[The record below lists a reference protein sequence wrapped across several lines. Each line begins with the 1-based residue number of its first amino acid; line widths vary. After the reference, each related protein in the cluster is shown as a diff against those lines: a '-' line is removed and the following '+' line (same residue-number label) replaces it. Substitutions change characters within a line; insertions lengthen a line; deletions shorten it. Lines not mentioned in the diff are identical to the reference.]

1 MSFAMQIFSAKEDFV
16 SERKATLRE
25 DGRDFASGKFGGAVT
40 RCGVGGHEFSVR
52 GAAGRAAGAV
62 PWRGQCEVF
71 ARGTTTLR
79 VDLQPAAPPP
89 TMMVS
94 KPSAMVSPVAA
105 HSGLALH

>member
-52 GAAGRAAGAV
+52 GAAAGS
-62 PWRGQCEVF
+62 RRHGGETEG
-71 ARGTTTLR
+71 AR
-79 VDLQPAAPPP
+79 
-89 TMMVS
+89 
-94 KPSAMVSPVAA
+94 
-105 HSGLALH
+105 